1 MKTLNS
7 TIANDT
13 RNHSLHDLVDG
24 VIKGLSS
31 MQLTRQSKIS
41 NRVSPAL
48 MIRTGEEDILSSVI
62 SSMLYA
68 LLSNATEG
76 EIDISATELFGS
88 TIKVFVKDNNC
99 YNTYAVACALQNVL
113 PTAEK
118 IGGFLNIMNQRQ
130 KITTIEFS
138 FPSEKDE
145 QQLAEDDR

>member
-1 MKTLNS
+1 MKPVNS

-24 VIKGLSS
+24 VINGLSS
-31 MQLTRQSKIS
+31 MQLTRQSKII

-48 MIRTGEEDILSSVI
+48 FIRTGEDDIIFSVI
-62 SSMLYA
+62 SSMMYA

-76 EIDISATELFGS
+76 EVEVSATELFGN

-113 PTAEK
+113 PMAES

-138 FPSEKDE
+138 FPFEKDDYHT
-145 QQLAEDDR
+145 ADDDR